1 MSEFETVIEWLDKAT
16 ILFATFAMLG
26 TGYNFYK
33 QRTERKQELQ
43 KIKIYFNVDEE
54 KYLLDLDMPRK
65 HISRSEI
72 QGILAAFQ
80 SNIKGRYS
88 LAYLSE
94 ITFLDDI
101 FNIQNNKLEKLHIKV
116 TQEEFKQ
123 FNQNKMKK
131 I

>member
-16 ILFATFAMLG
+16 ILFATFAMVG
-26 TGYNFYK
+26 TAYNFYK
-33 QRTERKQELQ
+33 QRIDKEEELK

-72 QGILAAFQ
+72 QGVLAAFQ
-80 SNIKGRYS
+80 SDIKGRYS
-88 LAYLSE
+88 LDYLST
-94 ITFLDDI
+94 INFLDDI
-101 FNIQNNKLEKLHIKV
+101 FKIQNNEIQQLNIIV
-116 TQEEFKQ
+116 TKEEFKQ

-131 I
+131 L